1 MMLQVNLIDKKVEE
15 HYTISHLEETILAGL
30 ASAGKDIDHL
40 QPADLAPVDEF
51 HVRGRQATMEMADAL
66 NLWPGAQVLDAGSGL
81 GGAARYLAS
90 TYGCQVTGL
99 DLTDAYVQV
108 ARRLT
113 ERTGLTHL
121 ARFQTGSA
129 LEIPYPDQSFDLVW
143 TQHAAMNIQD
153 KTRLYAEFW
162 RVLKPGGR
170 LALNDVMA
178 GPNGPV
184 LFPAPW
190 AGTEETSFLATP
202 DELRG
207 YLEAAGF
214 DLLSQRDTTE
224 PGAQFFNAVADRLG
238 QNGPPPLGLHLL
250 MGSDFLEKV
259 RNVARNL
266 TERRVLTIEVIA
278 QKP

>member
-1 MMLQVNLIDKKVEE
+1 MLQVNTIDRIVEE
-15 HYTISHLEETILAGL
+15 HYSLSNLEEAILAGL
-30 ASAGKDIDHL
+30 AAAGKDLDHL

-51 HVRGRQATMEMADAL
+51 HVRGRQATMEMAEAL
-66 NLWPGAQVLDAGSGL
+66 NLAPGAQVLDAGCGL

-99 DLTDAYVQV
+99 DLTDAYVRV
-108 ARRLT
+108 ARRLS
-113 ERTGLTHL
+113 ERTGLSLLTH
-121 ARFQTGSA
+121 FQTGSA
-129 LEIPYPDQSFDLVW
+129 LEIPYPDESFDLVW
-143 TQHAAMNIQD
+143 TQHAAMNIED
-153 KTRLYAEFW
+153 KPRLYAEFW

-178 GPNGPV
+178 GPTGGV
-184 LFPAPW
+184 LYPAPW
-190 AGTEETSFLATP
+190 AKTAETSFLSTP
-202 DELRG
+202 DEMRG

-250 MGSDFLEKV
+250 MGPDFLEKV

-266 TERRVLTIEVIA
+266 SERRVVTFEMVA
-278 QKP
+278 RKP